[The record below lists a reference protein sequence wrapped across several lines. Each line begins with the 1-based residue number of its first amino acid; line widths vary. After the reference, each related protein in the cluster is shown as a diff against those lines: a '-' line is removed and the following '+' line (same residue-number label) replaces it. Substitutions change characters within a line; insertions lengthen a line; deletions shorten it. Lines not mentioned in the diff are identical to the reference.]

1 MSVENGVWIMRGR
14 SLNDPKRIR
23 SAKELEEYVDN
34 VGFLPLFAGD
44 VQGFSVEEMTASTR
58 WRTGDVANDPWEW
71 RELIAAGHRVAYGKF
86 FDKKAGFISLKMLPY
101 FANARRNG
109 YDFDSRYEDGLASRR
124 EKKIMDFYLGTDE
137 FGETLYKND
146 DILSTELKK
155 LAGFGKEGEKNYPGI
170 MTDLQMQTYLVI
182 SAFRRRKNKK
192 GDEYGMSVSI
202 PLTPEAIW
210 GRETVS
216 AAYSEDPETSRQRLF
231 DRVKELYP
239 KAEENAIDKLIG
251 KIKN

>member
-1 MSVENGVWIMRGR
+1 MIKNTLLDFE
-14 SLNDPKRIR
+14 LN
-23 SAKELEEYVDN
+23 SKEDIINAVNRL
-34 VGFLPLFAGD
+34 GFLPYFKNKIS
-44 VQGFSVEEMTASTR
+44 GFSIEEHIAPQYWFADTE
-58 WRTGDVANDPWEW
+58 GVWEW
-71 RELIAAGHRVAYGKF
+71 KGSIITEGNFAYGKF
-86 FDKKAGFISLKMLPY
+86 FNKKAGFISLKMLPY

-124 EKKIMDFYLGTDE
+124 EKKIMDYYLGTDE
-137 FGETLYKND
+137 FGDTVYKND

-210 GRETVS
+210 GRETVT
-216 AAYSEDPETSRQRLF
+216 AAYSEDPETSRQRLC

-239 KAEENAIDKLIG
+239 KAEDNAIDKLIG